1 MAQGYGLVWLVENVK
16 SELELAPYIYP
27 SIKRGLDKFVNE
39 VNALEDKD
47 GNLCHLQLQNSVQQ
61 KSRSALDIFVRH
73 VDGLIVEQFLTA
85 GVLGQESTVDDRF
98 SELGFPLPLAQ
109 HFTVKSRNI
118 KREDGAN
125 LEEVTMPSPRQC
137 IKEIA
142 KCASKV
148 AHEIEAT
155 ISDSLDCFIGTQ
167 QDYERA
173 RSDVDTIRIIGVVL
187 GYISALDMSS
197 NRTPIKK
204 SNHLIRYCDFCFRVA
219 EHSSHHCWV
228 HQNSAG
234 ITEQVSKQRQG
245 RRKSKA
251 QPQELKDFFV
261 KNKKLGRLISA
272 GGDEVLLVPCYPS
285 YIDELVKSFLVGNT
299 FSKEGWHN
307 FLRHVF
313 PILYSCLS
321 ASTLEAAEWS
331 IAIQGVWR
339 DLDNRLETSTEITYV
354 LQILIAAEEWLNF
367 DHKWV
372 KEKLLTPSK
381 SVEILR
387 LSLKTN
393 LSQAEIAKQVGCK
406 PAYVSKVLKMENGK
420 WKRV

>member
-1 MAQGYGLVWLVENVK
+1 MTMTNLRGD
-16 SELELAPYIYP
+16 YP
-27 SIKRGLDKFVNE
+27 
-39 VNALEDKD
+39 
-47 GNLCHLQLQNSVQQ
+47 
-61 KSRSALDIFVRH
+61 
-73 VDGLIVEQFLTA
+73 
-85 GVLGQESTVDDRF
+85 
-98 SELGFPLPLAQ
+98 
-109 HFTVKSRNI
+109 
-118 KREDGAN
+118 
-125 LEEVTMPSPRQC
+125 
-137 IKEIA
+137 
-142 KCASKV
+142 
-148 AHEIEAT
+148 
-155 ISDSLDCFIGTQ
+155 
-167 QDYERA
+167 
-173 RSDVDTIRIIGVVL
+173 
-187 GYISALDMSS
+187 
-197 NRTPIKK
+197 
-204 SNHLIRYCDFCFRVA
+204 
-219 EHSSHHCWV
+219 
-228 HQNSAG
+228 
-234 ITEQVSKQRQG
+234 
-245 RRKSKA
+245 
-251 QPQELKDFFV
+251 
-261 KNKKLGRLISA
+261 A